1 MYLALK
7 HTHVTAA
14 VLSICFFIIRA
25 WWSVSGS
32 ALLQKKFV
40 RIAPHVIDTVLLAC
54 GLGMAGMLGAAA
66 AAPWLYTKIVLLVA
80 YIIVGTYAIKRGRTP
95 QTRAIAAVIAVLI
108 FMYIVGVALYRSP
121 ASWFI

>member
-7 HTHVTAA
+7 HSHVTAA
-14 VLSICFFIIRA
+14 VLSICFFMIRA
-25 WWSVSGS
+25 WWSVTGS

-121 ASWFI
+121 VSWFI

>member
-7 HTHVTAA
+7 PSHVTAA
-14 VLSICFFIIRA
+14 VLSICFFMIRA
-25 WWSVSGS
+25 WWSVTGS